1 MSSVKQW
8 FLVDGKQRK
17 AVIRLERL
25 VIIYLRKVIYQKIIL
40 KVKILKAKI
49 LIAKILKAKILKVKR
64 ALQKAFRAIQKV
76 N

>member
-25 VIIYLRKVIYQKIIL
+25 VIIYLRKVIYLEI
-40 KVKILKAKI
+40 ILKAKI
-49 LIAKILKAKILKVKR
+49 LRAKILKVKR